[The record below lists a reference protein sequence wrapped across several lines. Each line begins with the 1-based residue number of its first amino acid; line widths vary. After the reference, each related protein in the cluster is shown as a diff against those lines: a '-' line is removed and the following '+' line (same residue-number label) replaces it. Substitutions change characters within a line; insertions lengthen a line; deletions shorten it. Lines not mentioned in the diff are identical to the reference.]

1 MKKVFFFILLF
12 FIFIQGW
19 CNPVDENTA
28 RKVAQNFWL
37 QYCTNKAECVLQTV
51 PTLNEFPQLY
61 VFNVK
66 DQEGFIIVSAE
77 DCASPILAYSTEGYF
92 DVNKLPAPVQSWL
105 GNYCEEISWT
115 KTQNLDNSDTQ
126 AEWQQAIAGKYNTK
140 GGDRIQFLMK
150 TLWDQGEYYN
160 ALCPPASERCELD
173 NVYVGCV
180 GVALA
185 QVLRYWSYPPYGKG
199 SYYYSFEDN
208 PGAPYWNY
216 GTIGADFENTHY
228 DWKNMPVKLSASSSE
243 EEVMA
248 VATLMYH
255 AGISI
260 QTNYNCTNTG
270 ASDACLSDILVQ
282 DTSYNP
288 HGHTES
294 AESALRKFWR
304 YKPSLKGLLKEGYT
318 DGEWIALIRNEL
330 SNGRPILYRAE
341 GSAGHAFVLDGI
353 DQADRCHFN
362 WGWGG
367 SANGYYVVS
376 TLKVYNYDF
385 SQKHSGIFGVEPDGE
400 ISRVDDFAND
410 NYFTVLARE
419 KELVITLPEHNELRI
434 YDALGRLLHHSS
446 ASEGT
451 STVQIPTSG
460 LYLVQ
465 VGSHTKKVLV
475 R

>member
-1 MKKVFFFILLF
+1 MRKILS
-12 FIFIQGW
+12 FIFISLIIIQGW
-19 CNPVDENTA
+19 SNPIDETTA

-37 QYCTNKAECVLQTV
+37 QNCNSKTECLLQQV
-51 PTLNEFPQLY
+51 PTSNKFPQLY
-61 VFNVK
+61 IFNVQNQK
-66 DQEGFIIVSAE
+66 GFIIVSAE

-92 DVNKLPAPVQSWL
+92 DMKSMPAPVQSWL
-105 GNYCEEISWT
+105 GNYCEEITWT
-115 KTQNLDNSDTQ
+115 MSQNFDNQGTKE
-126 AEWQQAIAGKYNTK
+126 EWQQALAGKFSAK
-140 GGDRIQFLMK
+140 GDKIQFLVK
-150 TLWDQGEYYN
+150 TLWEQGEYYN

-185 QVLRYWSYPPYGKG
+185 QVLRYWNYPPYGKG

-208 PGAPYWNY
+208 PGAPYWTY

-228 DWKNMPVKLSASSSE
+228 DWKHMPISLSASSSE
-243 EEVMA
+243 EEVKA

-270 ASDACLSDILVQ
+270 ASDACLTDILVQ

-318 DGEWIALIRNEL
+318 DAEWLDLIRAEL
-330 SNGRPILYRAE
+330 TNGRPILYRAE
-341 GSAGHAFVLDGI
+341 GSAGHAFILDGI
-353 DQADRCHFN
+353 DQANRCHFN

-367 SANGYYVVS
+367 AGNAYYVVS

-400 ISRVDDFAND
+400 LSKVDDFAD
-410 NYFTVLARE
+410 AHFTAFARDRQ
-419 KELVITLPEHNELRI
+419 LIITLPQSDEVWI
-434 YDALGRLLHHSS
+434 YDALGRILHHSS
-446 ASEGT
+446 ASVGT
-451 STVQIPTSG
+451 LNLNVPTSG

-465 VGSHTKKVLV
+465 VGQHTKKVLV
-475 R
+475 K